1 MVEESKGSSK
11 QLKGSSKEQLMDP
24 NDTGM
29 PAAVVNATMHDS
41 LSTHYQFQ
49 KAFSKG
55 D

>member
-1 MVEESKGSSK
+1 MVEETKGSNK
-11 QLKGSSKEQLMDP
+11 NITGSSKEQLMDP
-24 NDTGM
+24 NDKGL
-29 PAAVVNATMHDS
+29 PAAVLNATMHDS